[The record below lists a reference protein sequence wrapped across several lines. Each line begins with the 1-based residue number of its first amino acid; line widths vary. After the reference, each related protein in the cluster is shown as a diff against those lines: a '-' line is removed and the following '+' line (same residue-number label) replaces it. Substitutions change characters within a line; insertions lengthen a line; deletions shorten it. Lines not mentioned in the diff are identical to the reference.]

1 MSEIGVYWM
10 PAFAGM
16 TVLGIEMAG
25 DAQEIR
31 TVTVRIEGRVQG
43 VYFRAWTYETALSL
57 GLDGTVQNTADG
69 AVEAVFSG
77 PAQTVAKMLKL
88 CEQGPEAA
96 HVTKV
101 TVIHEGGTVAPG
113 FKVIATDRWR

>member
-1 MSEIGVYWM
+1 
-10 PAFAGM
+10 
-16 TVLGIEMAG
+16 MAKK
-25 DAQEIR
+25 AAESR

-43 VYFRAWTYETALSL
+43 VYYRAWTYETAQSL
-57 GLDGTVQNTADG
+57 GLDGTVRNTGDG

-77 PAQTVAKMLKL
+77 RADVVAKMLRL

-101 TVIHEGGTVAPG
+101 TVIYEGGTVAPG